1 MRHEDIQEMIDLLRE
16 SLDEDEIAATD
27 ENAEQA
33 DANTEPDTIT
43 RFHLSAYLD
52 DDNTIEK
59 TCRIACTRD
68 QLNDLLYERRA
79 DVEEIEFSLG
89 TLDAGGHELP
99 DGTWDMGYST
109 YEMNSKQVEKAWNA
123 LLDIMSPYL
132 A

>member
-16 SLDEDEIAATD
+16 SLGEDEIAATD

-89 TLDAGGHELP
+89 TLDAGG
-99 DGTWDMGYST
+99 TWDMGYST